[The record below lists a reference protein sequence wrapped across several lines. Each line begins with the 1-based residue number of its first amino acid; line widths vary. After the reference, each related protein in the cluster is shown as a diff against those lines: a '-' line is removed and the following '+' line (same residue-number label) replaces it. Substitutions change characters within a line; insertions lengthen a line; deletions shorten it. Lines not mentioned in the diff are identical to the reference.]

1 MMISAHSS
9 VESRLKKYSN
19 KEKKMQMESVVEWS
33 ALVVM
38 VWVVKLLLI
47 QGLIFVFSEFQQKQ
61 NV

>member
-1 MMISAHSS
+1 
-9 VESRLKKYSN
+9 
-19 KEKKMQMESVVEWS
+19 MQMESVVEWS